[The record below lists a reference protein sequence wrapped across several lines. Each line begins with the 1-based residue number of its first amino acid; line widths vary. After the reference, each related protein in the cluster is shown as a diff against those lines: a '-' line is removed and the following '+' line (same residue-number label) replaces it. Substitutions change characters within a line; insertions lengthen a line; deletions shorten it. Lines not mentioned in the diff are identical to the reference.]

1 MLHINNRTINIGAN
15 VVIDDKLIAM
25 LSATITKQDTTMSPN
40 INITIIDEET
50 YANNEECK
58 SDIVEFNDMVC
69 RLVANDVFKE
79 EEIYGI

>member
-50 YANNEECK
+50 YVSNEECK
-58 SDIVEFNDMVC
+58 NDIVEFNDIVC
-69 RLVANDVFKE
+69 RLVADDIFN
-79 EEIYGI
+79 

>member
-15 VVIDDKLIAM
+15 VVIDDKMIAM

-58 SDIVEFNDMVC
+58 NDIVEFNDIVC
-69 RLVANDVFKE
+69 RLVADDIFN
-79 EEIYGI
+79 

>member
-1 MLHINNRTINIGAN
+1 MLHINNRTINLGAN
-15 VVIDDKLIAM
+15 IVIDDKLIAM
-25 LSATITKQDTTMSPN
+25 LSSTITKQDTTMSPN

-79 EEIYGI
+79 EDIYGI